1 MYKSIDE
8 YKKIIFYMLCLDMS
22 LETMVF
28 VSKSISYLSLAFK
41 LPQARIFVKAV

>member
-1 MYKSIDE
+1 MYNRIDE
-8 YKKIIFYMLCLDMS
+8 YKKIIFYMLYLDMS

-41 LPQARIFVKAV
+41 SSQARIFVKTV